1 MLNQFSRETT
11 PIAISLVALARLIQ
25 PVWAETAV
33 TSMTQTPA
41 SASITEQEAY
51 EIGMEA
57 YTSCSPLISMAISR
71 KVITNVPAGAKPGL
85 GPSNQFHHFRAFPP
99 AEFREV
105 VRPNFDTLYSS
116 AWVDLTK
123 EP

>member
-1 MLNQFSRETT
+1 MLTQFSREMP
-11 PIAISLVALARLIQ
+11 PIAISLVA
-25 PVWAETAV
+25 
-33 TSMTQTPA
+33 
-41 SASITEQEAY
+41 
-51 EIGMEA
+51 
-57 YTSCSPLISMAISR
+57 ISR
-71 KVITNVPAGAKPGL
+71 KVIANVPAGAKPGL